1 MVRMMRST
9 EDMKTSTLRELAGAR
24 GLHIGAAVAAGPL
37 AEEARYRQ
45 VLAREFSS
53 LTCENV
59 MKPMYLQ
66 PERGRFD
73 FAAADEM
80 VRFAARHDMAVRGH
94 TLVWHRQNP
103 EWLVQAVE
111 NGAPAGEQPAV
122 LLRDHIDAVLS
133 HYRETFPGRVA
144 AWDVV
149 NEAVADGGGL
159 RDTLWRRVLGPDYV
173 ARAFR
178 WAHAADPHARLFYN
192 DYGADGLGR
201 KSDAVYAL
209 LRELKDGGVPV
220 HGVGLQMHVGIGAG
234 HVPSP
239 HDLAANVARLAALG
253 LEVHVTEMD
262 VKLQTGE
269 GPPERRLE
277 EQARVYGQTIEACLA
292 QGVASFTM
300 WGFTDAH
307 SWIPRRTGR
316 DDAPLPFDAAYQPK
330 PAYHALVQAL
340 TARLRGLPY
349 LGTAFSPVVLHR
361 ARRRGAARGRA
372 TRMPDPP
379 RPSGL
384 TS

>member
-1 MVRMMRST
+1 VA
-9 EDMKTSTLRELAGAR
+9 ETSTLRQLASAR
-24 GLHIGAAVAAGPL
+24 GLLIGAAVAAGPL
-37 AEEARYRQ
+37 AEEARYGE

-73 FAAADEM
+73 FAAADKI
-80 VRFAARHDMAVRGH
+80 VAFAAQRQMAVRGH

-111 NGAPAGEQPAV
+111 GGAAGVNPAA
-122 LLRDHIDAVLS
+122 LLREHIHAVLS
-133 HYRETFPGRVA
+133 HYRQAFVGRVA
-144 AWDVV
+144 VWDVV
-149 NEAVADGGGL
+149 NEAVADDGGP
-159 RDTLWRRVLGPDYV
+159 RDTLWRRALGPDYV
-173 ARAFR
+173 ASAFR
-178 WAHAADPHARLFYN
+178 WAHAADPDVRLFYN
-192 DYGADGLGR
+192 DYAADGLGR

-209 LRELKDGGVPV
+209 LRELKDAGVPV

-234 HVPSP
+234 RAPSP

-269 GPPERRLE
+269 GPPEQRLE
-277 EQARVYGQTIEACLA
+277 EQARVYGQTLAVCLSR
-292 QGVASFTM
+292 GVTSFTL

-316 DDAPLPFDAAYQPK
+316 DDAPLPFDAAYRPK
-330 PAYHALVQAL
+330 PAYHALVRAL
-340 TARLRGLPY
+340 TA
-349 LGTAFSPVVLHR
+349 
-361 ARRRGAARGRA
+361 
-372 TRMPDPP
+372 
-379 RPSGL
+379 
-384 TS
+384 